1 LPRRALTAASV
12 ERLKPPAKGQIEHF
26 DQGFPGLALRL
37 SYGGGKSWVYFYR
50 LNGRQRRL
58 TFGTYPALGLAE
70 ARKAWRDAKADVEA
84 GRDPGATRKRD
95 KPAHDFAAMAEEWL
109 KRDQAKNRTAPEAT
123 RIIAKYVLP
132 AWGSRRVD
140 ELGWR
145 DVLDL
150 VDSIAD
156 RGTPVMA
163 RRVHARLHR
172 FFAWCVDR
180 DIITSNPMAGH
191 KKQGSETKR
200 DRVLNDDELLAVWLG
215 AEELG
220 WPFGTAIRLLILTG
234 ARREEIGQLRWSETV
249 GVPTAASMIRLA
261 GARTKN
267 DKPHDIPL
275 STPAVHLLE
284 GAPHVGSSDFVFTT
298 NGRTPVSGWS
308 GAKSQMDVLVPV
320 VGWRIHDLRRTTA
333 TGLQK
338 LGTPLQVTEA
348 VLGHTSGSRAGVVGI
363 YQRHDYANEK
373 RAALEAWGAHVMALV
388 EGRKPGVVLPMR
400 GRP

>member
-12 ERLKPPAKGQIEHF
+12 ERLKPPAKGQVEHF

-58 TFGTYPALGLAE
+58 TFGTYPSLGLAE
-70 ARKAWRDAKADVEA
+70 ARQAWREAKQDLEA
-84 GRDPGATRKRD
+84 GRDPHAARKRD
-95 KPAHDFAAMAEEWL
+95 KPAEDFATIAEEWL

-123 RIIAKYVLP
+123 RIITKYVLP

-140 ELGWR
+140 KLGWR

-150 VDSIAD
+150 VDRIAD

-191 KKQGSETKR
+191 KKPGSETKR

-261 GARTKN
+261 GTRTKN

-284 GAPHVGSSDFVFTT
+284 GAPHIGSSDFVFTT

-308 GAKSQMDVLVPV
+308 GAKAQMDVLVPV
-320 VGWRIHDLRRTTA
+320 GGWRIHDLRRTTA

-338 LGTPLQVTEA
+338 LGAPLQVTEA

-373 RAALEAWGAHVMALV
+373 RAALEAWGAHVMMLIGKGG
-388 EGRKPGVVLPMR
+388 E
-400 GRP
+400 